1 MQDSVQTWQVALL
14 SVSQILTA
22 LPVVIRTRKLH
33 KYRQSTDPGISE
45 CFQSSKN
52 KISSK
57 CLPSGLHW
65 EQLTE
70 TVAGYRNV
78 VVTEHWL
85 SVLNQIPDTKKH
97 LHKLLRH
104 VLQEKIHNKYY
115 KIHTQVFW
123 ANISIIDGEQIVYSV
138 DNYIH
143 FSKQTT
149 PQTCSH

>member
-1 MQDSVQTWQVALL
+1 MLWS
-14 SVSQILTA
+14 
-22 LPVVIRTRKLH
+22 
-33 KYRQSTDPGISE
+33 QSTDCLYSIR
-45 CFQSSKN
+45 FQT
-52 KISSK
+52 
-57 CLPSGLHW
+57 
-65 EQLTE
+65 Q
-70 TVAGYRNV
+70 
-78 VVTEHWL
+78 
-85 SVLNQIPDTKKH
+85 KKH

-115 KIHTQVFW
+115 KIHIQVFW